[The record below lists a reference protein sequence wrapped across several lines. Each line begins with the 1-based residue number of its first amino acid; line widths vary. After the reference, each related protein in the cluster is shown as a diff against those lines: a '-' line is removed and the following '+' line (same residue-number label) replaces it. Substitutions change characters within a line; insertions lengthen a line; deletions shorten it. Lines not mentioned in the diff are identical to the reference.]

1 MNYVLKRFLV
11 ETTWKC
17 TWKLTLGKGLISA
30 ESVYKCI
37 CCAKVFSCRKSL
49 KVHMVT
55 IAEGRLSSCQT
66 CANPS
71 SSRHNLKMHMI
82 AQAQALPMQTLKT
95 FVLKQ
100 TMWLCNFSCRQFED
114 TFEKSKWRKVKQMQP
129 MWLCLFT
136 GRQFEDIFENTQW
149 IKVKQMQWMWLCR
162 GYFSNETL

>member
-11 ETTWKC
+11 EKTGKC
-17 TWKLTLGKGLISA
+17 TWKLTVGKGLISA
-30 ESVYKCI
+30 ESADKCI

-71 SSRHNLKMHMI
+71 SSGHNLKMHMI

-114 TFEKSKWRKVKQMQP
+114 TFEKSKWRKVTNATNVTLPLLKQTI
-129 MWLCLFT
+129 WK
-136 GRQFEDIFENTQW
+136 DILYRTVEKSQTNVISVTSP
-149 IKVKQMQWMWLCR
+149 L
-162 GYFSNETL
+162 L

>member
-1 MNYVLKRFLV
+1 MSPPSATRVFSIFSKKKTLLSVKIDQISPPPFCKTCFSTSESFWHAKNNLV
-11 ETTWKC
+11 SRHQEVGLGQTPPPKFGNFSHIIPFFSLTTI
-17 TWKLTLGKGLISA
+17 LTVGKGLISA
-30 ESVYKCI
+30 ESADKCI

-71 SSRHNLKMHMI
+71 SSGHNLKMHMI

-100 TMWLCNFSCRQFED
+100 TM
-114 TFEKSKWRKVKQMQP
+114 
-129 MWLCLFT
+129 
-136 GRQFEDIFENTQW
+136 
-149 IKVKQMQWMWLCR
+149 
-162 GYFSNETL
+162 

>member
-1 MNYVLKRFLV
+1 MQMLCKIFLMSEEFQSPHGHYIMEKGLLHVNYVLTRFLV
-11 ETTWKC
+11 ETTWRC
-17 TWKLTLGKGLISA
+17 TWKLTLGKGLISG
-30 ESVYKCI
+30 ESADKCR

-71 SSRHNLKMHMI
+71 SSGHNLKMHMI

-100 TMWLCNFSCRQFED
+100 TMWLCNFSCRQFEE
-114 TFEKSKWRKVKQMQP
+114 TFNNTPWRKAKQM
-129 MWLCLFT
+129 
-136 GRQFEDIFENTQW
+136 
-149 IKVKQMQWMWLCR
+149 
-162 GYFSNETL
+162 